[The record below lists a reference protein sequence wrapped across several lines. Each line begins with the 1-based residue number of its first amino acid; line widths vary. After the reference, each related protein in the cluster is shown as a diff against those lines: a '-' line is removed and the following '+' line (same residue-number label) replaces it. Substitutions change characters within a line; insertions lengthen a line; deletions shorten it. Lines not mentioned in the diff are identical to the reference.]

1 MRELLEYMF
10 VKGLSV
16 AVNILPLR
24 FCHYLVVCLGN
35 LGYLFD
41 RRHRLVALG
50 NLRASFGSEKPTREI
65 KRIAR
70 GAFQNLVR
78 IAVVFLRFPKLNKD
92 NIDRM
97 VSIEGQGELDRA
109 LGKGKGVI
117 FLTGHLGNWE
127 LIALTLALNGYRLN
141 FLFQKIKNR
150 RINGLVMRYRAS
162 IGTKAIP
169 KGVAVR
175 DILRALRRNEVVGIL
190 ADQDAGTRGIF
201 LDFFGRLASSP
212 QGPIVF
218 ALATG
223 AAILPSFMVLQ
234 GNGRY
239 ELTIGNPLKLKVT
252 GDKRK
257 DIVTNLTKFN
267 KILES
272 QVRCYPDQYLWL
284 HRRWKTQ
291 PQKAQRASGGRKD

>member
-1 MRELLEYMF
+1 MRELLEYIF
-10 VKGLSV
+10 VKGLSG

-41 RRHRLVALG
+41 RKHRLVALG

-65 KRIAR
+65 SRIAR

-97 VSIEGQGELDRA
+97 VSIKGQARLDRA
-109 LGKGKGVI
+109 LSEGKGVI

-127 LIALTLALNGYRLN
+127 LVAPTLALNRYHLN
-141 FLFQKIKNR
+141 FLFQEIKNR

-162 IGTKAIP
+162 IGAKAIP

-175 DILRALRRNEVVGIL
+175 NILRALRRNEVVAIL

-201 LDFFGRLASSP
+201 LEFFGRLASSP

-239 ELTIGNPLKLKVT
+239 ELTIGKSLKLKVT
-252 GDKRK
+252 GNKRE

-272 QVRCYPDQYLWL
+272 QVRRYPDQYLWL

-291 PQKAQRASGGRKD
+291 PQKAQRTRGGRKD